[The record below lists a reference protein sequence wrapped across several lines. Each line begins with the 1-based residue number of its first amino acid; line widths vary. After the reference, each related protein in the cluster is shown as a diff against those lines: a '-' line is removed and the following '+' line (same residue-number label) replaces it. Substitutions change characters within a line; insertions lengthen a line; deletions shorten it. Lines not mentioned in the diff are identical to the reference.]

1 MTDVNAWST
10 VADSNNTVSPDGFPE
25 GNMQFSGVND
35 SWREVMAAEAKLW
48 KDTNGS
54 LVATGSANNYSV
66 QLNSGYTS
74 YFIGMTFACSIP
86 AANTDTSGIVYLTV
100 ATTVGGGSYGLGSKQ
115 IIYDDL
121 NADYVYNVLGAS
133 RFLLPHALTTGK
145 IYRFCYDGTYLRL
158 LDVPD
163 HRALQQFLASGNT
176 TLAIGD
182 RGSHLY
188 TYEGGGHPIT
198 WTIPDNSAV
207 PFPIGTRVDFV
218 NLDTRTKTINMPGSD
233 SMAGPSGVVS
243 SLTLAARGWAYALKV
258 TATAWIV
265 RGSVS

>member
-145 IYRFCYDGTYLRL
+145 IYRFCYDGTCDCWMCRTIAPCSSSLRAATPPL
-158 LDVPD
+158 
-163 HRALQQFLASGNT
+163 RS
-176 TLAIGD
+176 AIAAA
-182 RGSHLY
+182 
-188 TYEGGGHPIT
+188 IC
-198 WTIPDNSAV
+198 
-207 PFPIGTRVDFV
+207 
-218 NLDTRTKTINMPGSD
+218 TRTKAAAIRSR
-233 SMAGPSGVVS
+233 GPFPTTARCRFRSARASTS
-243 SLTLAARGWAYALKV
+243 STSIRERKRSTCPAATRWPARP
-258 TATAWIV
+258 AWSA
-265 RGSVS
+265 R